1 MNNFKPLDLL
11 FFRRLIMPS
20 VLTFLYWL
28 LLAFIVIMNIINM
41 CYVSFLGGLF
51 GLIGGVIATRLIFE
65 LMCVFFSINRNLEK
79 LVDLQSNNSNSP
91 TNIEDKN
98 S

>member
-1 MNNFKPLDLL
+1 M
-11 FFRRLIMPS
+11 
-20 VLTFLYWL
+20 
-28 LLAFIVIMNIINM
+28 
-41 CYVSFLGGLF
+41 SFLGGLF

-79 LVDLQSNNSNSP
+79 LVDLQSNNSNGP